1 MIDKIT
7 SFLNKIFG
15 NKSDRDIKEIIPL
28 VQSINSHFKTF
39 QSIDV
44 NSLRAKTS
52 EFQLTIRDGLKDIDE
67 SIKEIRLKID
77 ESTDVFQKEDFFDEV
92 DKLLKAGMKT

>member
-28 VQSINSHFKTF
+28 VQSINSHFETF

-52 EFQLTIRDGLKDIDE
+52 EFQLTPDGFKDIDE
-67 SIKEIRLKID
+67 SIRN
-77 ESTDVFQKEDFFDEV
+77 
-92 DKLLKAGMKT
+92 